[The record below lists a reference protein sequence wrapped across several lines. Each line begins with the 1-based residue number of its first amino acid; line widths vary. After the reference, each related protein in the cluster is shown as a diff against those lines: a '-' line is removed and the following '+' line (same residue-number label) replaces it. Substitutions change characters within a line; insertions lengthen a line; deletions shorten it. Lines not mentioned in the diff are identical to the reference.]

1 MEPCTLN
8 LKWCNYVKT
17 EVTNFCT
24 LDSIVGDLEIFC
36 IFSLNTVE
44 LLMTRL
50 SNFSSEVT
58 LLVKP
63 SS

>member
-8 LKWCNYVKT
+8 LKWYNYFKT

-24 LDSIVGDLEIFC
+24 LDSIVGDLEIFY
-36 IFSLNTVE
+36 IFSLNTIE
-44 LLMTRL
+44 SLMTPL
-50 SNFSSEVT
+50 PDFSSEVT

-63 SS
+63 S